1 MVPELDVNP
10 HVPILLVKSSDVSWR
25 PTSLTRTTACK
36 RVGYTATWYLCMCS
50 SGTEMSEA
58 GQREVDLCPGSD
70 SDPLLIHADVS
81 DRPPNCSRR
90 SPTTHSVPEP
100 LCLTFKET
108 GGWITCQPWLTLCV
122 LLTFAHLRLNSVNK
136 QCLYL
141 SRCSSVERRLAG
153 VRREREEDIN
163 WK

>member
-1 MVPELDVNP
+1 ML
-10 HVPILLVKSSDVSWR
+10 ILMCQFFLSSDVSWR

-36 RVGYTATWYLCMCS
+36 HVYSYLILCMYS
-50 SGTEMSEA
+50 SCTEMSEA

-90 SPTTHSVPEP
+90 SPTTHSVPE
-100 LCLTFKET
+100 LCLTFTET

-136 QCLYL
+136 QCLCL

-153 VRREREEDIN
+153 VRREREDIN